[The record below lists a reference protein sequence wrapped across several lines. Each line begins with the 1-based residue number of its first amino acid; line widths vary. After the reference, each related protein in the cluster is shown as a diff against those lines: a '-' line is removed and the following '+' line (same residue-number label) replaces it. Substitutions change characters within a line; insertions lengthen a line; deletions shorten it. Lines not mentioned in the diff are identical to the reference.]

1 MAPNTEDTDIE
12 SLSKYGSHPGIDNSA
27 QTTLVSRCWHL
38 LVKFWR
44 ILIYRWW
51 WWEVASLIL
60 SINAMAA
67 VLWILCK
74 INGLPLDQWTFP
86 IQANSLVSVFLT
98 ISKSA
103 LLIPVAECIS
113 QAKWMQFSRKP
124 QKLSRLQEYD
134 DASRGPFGAA
144 VLLVRKVGWIAWLGA
159 FLSVIALALDPFVQ
173 QIIEFPSRPVAL
185 SSGGA
190 QISATQSINK
200 IDLPAMRGAILSAIY
215 SPKEDPSSPLT
226 YTCTTGS
233 CLWNQ
238 TITSV
243 GVCSFCHDMTS
254 SFKPECTTGPGP
266 LQPGPENPDQTWSS
280 STTTC
285 VYTIDA
291 AANVTLTAFIQ
302 TIAFPGA
309 YGRPAE
315 YASQYTQ
322 LRIDSQSGL
331 GGNRGLKP
339 LALSRFLDPRVRW
352 VSTALTYTTSYDK
365 DTRRMPNLTIQ
376 DLAPEINLCAMYLC
390 AQTYDRSLAVVNG
403 SLVNTEPTSTLALGN
418 IFADDGR
425 AEFVPI
431 PDGQQAEVLVPL
443 PNSTVINYGNF
454 TSSNASS
461 AADPS
466 NNPISSS
473 SAGQNNKTTA
483 TSAIQ
488 TTGRFT
494 ISQQAIFTLHGRL
507 RREILNISQSSGNID
522 FGPAFPEPNYGADVS
537 ALEASQP
544 SSKNAYSS
552 QSDGA
557 TFVNVSATFGR
568 LARGI
573 TARLLVENGSRLV
586 KGDALHEETFFRVAW
601 GWVVLPVGVVVLA
614 VGLLG
619 GTIWASSSSSF
630 SSLNGSDGQGGNGNN
645 EERAGDTNSSSSE
658 DLGMGGHEK
667 EGGTNGG
674 TTLTVED
681 MDNKSPAAQ
690 TEVRRAGRNGQKIG
704 NGKPGIWKGSSLALL
719 ISSLEMRDVNGNV
732 SRSSLQEELS
742 HIKNLDDLERF
753 ADTKMVRLAEADLG
767 GGDDASSKGR
777 RFVIVG
783 KC

>member
-1 MAPNTEDTDIE
+1 
-12 SLSKYGSHPGIDNSA
+12 
-27 QTTLVSRCWHL
+27 
-38 LVKFWR
+38 
-44 ILIYRWW
+44 
-51 WWEVASLIL
+51 
-60 SINAMAA
+60 
-67 VLWILCK
+67 
-74 INGLPLDQWTFP
+74 
-86 IQANSLVSVFLT
+86 
-98 ISKSA
+98 
-103 LLIPVAECIS
+103 
-113 QAKWMQFSRKP
+113 
-124 QKLSRLQEYD
+124 
-134 DASRGPFGAA
+134 
-144 VLLVRKVGWIAWLGA
+144 
-159 FLSVIALALDPFVQ
+159 
-173 QIIEFPSRPVAL
+173 
-185 SSGGA
+185 
-190 QISATQSINK
+190 
-200 IDLPAMRGAILSAIY
+200 MRGAILSAIY

-243 GVCSFCHDMTS
+243 GVCSFCHDLTS
-254 SFKPECTTGPGP
+254 LFKPQCTTRPGP
-266 LQPGPENPDQTWSS
+266 LQPSPETPDQTWSS

-285 VYTIDA
+285 VYSIDA
-291 AANVTLTAFIQ
+291 AANVTLTVFIQ

-339 LALSRFLDPRVRW
+339 LALSRFLDPKVRW

-365 DTRRMPNLTIQ
+365 DTRKMPNLTIQ

-403 SLVNTEPTSTLALGN
+403 SLVNTEPTSTLPLGN

-443 PNSTVINYGNF
+443 PNSTVINYGNL
-454 TSSNASS
+454 TSNASS
-461 AADPS
+461 AVDPN

-473 SAGQNNKTTA
+473 SSSQNNKTTA
-483 TSAIQ
+483 MSAIQ

-544 SSKNAYSS
+544 SSKNAYSTR
-552 QSDGA
+552 SDGA

-573 TARLLVENGSRLV
+573 TARLLVENGSRRV

-619 GTIWASSSSSF
+619 GTIWASSSS
-630 SSLNGSDGQGGNGNN
+630 LNGSGGQGGNGNN
-645 EERAGDTNSSSSE
+645 KVRADDTNSSSSE
-658 DLGMGGHEK
+658 DLGIGGAEK
-667 EGGTNGG
+667 KGGTNGG
-674 TTLTVED
+674 TILTVEDD
-681 MDNKSPAAQ
+681 MDNKSPATQ
-690 TEVRRAGRNGQKIG
+690 TEVRRVGR

-719 ISSLEMRDVNGNV
+719 VSSLEMRDINGHV

-753 ADTKMVRLAEADLG
+753 ADTKMVRLVEADLG

-777 RFVIVG
+777 RFVIVD

>member
-1 MAPNTEDTDIE
+1 MQN
-12 SLSKYGSHPGIDNSA
+12 
-27 QTTLVSRCWHL
+27 QRLVSRSMDISHPSKLPSLRLPDHL
-38 LVKFWR
+38 QIGTTYPSRRVHQPG
-44 ILIYRWW
+44 
-51 WWEVASLIL
+51 
-60 SINAMAA
+60 
-67 VLWILCK
+67 K
-74 INGLPLDQWTFP
+74 IDAIFQKATET
-86 IQANSLVSVFLT
+86 IQA
-98 ISKSA
+98 
-103 LLIPVAECIS
+103 P
-113 QAKWMQFSRKP
+113 R
-124 QKLSRLQEYD
+124 
-134 DASRGPFGAA
+134 
-144 VLLVRKVGWIAWLGA
+144 
-159 FLSVIALALDPFVQ
+159 

-185 SSGGA
+185 PLGRA
-190 QISATQSINK
+190 LISATQSINK

-254 SFKPECTTGPGP
+254 SFKPQCTTRPGP
-266 LQPGPENPDQTWSS
+266 LQPSPENPGQTWSS

-291 AANVTLTAFIQ
+291 AANVTLTVFLQ

-339 LALSRFLDPRVRW
+339 LTLSRFLDPKVRW

-365 DTRRMPNLTIQ
+365 DTRRWPNLTIQ
-376 DLAPEINLCAMYLC
+376 DLAPQINLCAMYLC

-403 SLVNTEPTSTLALGN
+403 SLLNTEPTSTLPLGN
-418 IFADDGR
+418 IFDDDGR

-461 AADPS
+461 AAADP
-466 NNPISSS
+466 NPISSS
-473 SAGQNNKTTA
+473 SGQNNKTTA
-483 TSAIQ
+483 MSAIQ
-488 TTGRFT
+488 TGRFT

-544 SSKNAYSS
+544 SSKNADSS
-552 QSDGA
+552 RSDGGA

-573 TARLLVENGSRLV
+573 TARLLVENGSGLV
-586 KGDALHEETFFRVAW
+586 KGDARHEETFFRVAW
-601 GWVVLPVGVVVLA
+601 GWVVLPVGVVVLV
-614 VGLLG
+614 VGLLA
-619 GTIWASSSSSF
+619 GTIWASSSF
-630 SSLNGSDGQGGNGNN
+630 SSLNGCDGQEGNGKD
-645 EERAGDTNSSSSE
+645 EERADDTDSSSSD
-658 DLGMGGHEK
+658 DLGMGGDQK
-667 EGGTNGG
+667 EGGNGG
-674 TTLTVED
+674 TMLTVED
-681 MDNKSPAAQ
+681 MDNKSPAHSQ
-690 TEVRRAGRNGQKIG
+690 TEVRRAGKNGQKIG
-704 NGKPGIWKGSSLALL
+704 NGKPGIWKGNSLALL
-719 ISSLEMRDVNGNV
+719 ISSLEMRDIDGHF

-742 HIKNLDDLERF
+742 HVENLDDLERF
-753 ADTKMVRLAEADLG
+753 ADTKMVRLIEVDLG
-767 GGDDASSKGR
+767 DSDDDAASSKGR